1 MAGTSGTPSDTPAA
15 APRPRP
21 TARGPKA
28 LLAQADRLR
37 TKGDTAGALELYG
50 RVADEDPDNAAALT
64 GRGLCYLDLS
74 QYRPAAASFEAALKL
89 SPDDADALLGVAEA
103 YRGQGRDADALR
115 HYERYLEKHPDGD
128 EAAVARN
135 AIQELKR

>member
-1 MAGTSGTPSDTPAA
+1 V
-15 APRPRP
+15 
-21 TARGPKA
+21 RGPKA

-37 TKGDTAGALELYG
+37 AKGDAAGALELYG
-50 RVADEDPDNAAALT
+50 RVADEDPSNAAALT

-74 QYRPAAASFEAALKL
+74 KYPPAAASFEAALQL
-89 SPDDADALLGVAEA
+89 SPDDADALLGLAEA

-115 HYERYLEKHPDGD
+115 RYERYLEKHPDGD

>member
-1 MAGTSGTPSDTPAA
+1 M
-15 APRPRP
+15 
-21 TARGPKA
+21 RGPKA

-50 RVADEDPDNAAALT
+50 RVADEDPDNAAALA